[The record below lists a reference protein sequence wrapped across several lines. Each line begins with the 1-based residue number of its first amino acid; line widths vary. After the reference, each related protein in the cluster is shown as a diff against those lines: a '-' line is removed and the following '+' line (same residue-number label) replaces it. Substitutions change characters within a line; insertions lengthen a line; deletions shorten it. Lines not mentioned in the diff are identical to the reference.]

1 MELHKLCCF
10 LTQGRELPYFWS
22 STMEVQSFISLKL
35 QTAFPTVWLSFF
47 NKATFTPH
55 FVQSTFYSQYIKFT
69 ENSFL
74 YHFLTWIK
82 AIFYASYHLYRLFRW
97 STPQTRPWAVWLQHW
112 FFAEPSK
119 LAKNWSWHTKYS
131 SVPQICP
138 PPALCNL
145 SLSAKCRGAY
155 MRDATISLAITPSL
169 PGMKLL
175 SVGGGG
181 QARGVA
187 EHKAERSSWR

>member
-1 MELHKLCCF
+1 
-10 LTQGRELPYFWS
+10 
-22 STMEVQSFISLKL
+22 MEVQSFISLKL

-47 NKATFTPH
+47 NKVTFTPH
-55 FVQSTFYSQYIKFT
+55 FVQSTFNSQYIKFT

-82 AIFYASYHLYRLFRW
+82 AIFYASYHPYCIFRW

-138 PPALCNL
+138 PPPPPPPPTHTHTPFAILALVQNAGGLIRGMRQFL
-145 SLSAKCRGAY
+145 SRLRPHFRAWSYCRWGVGAKCGVSPSTRR
-155 MRDATISLAITPSL
+155 RDPHDAS
-169 PGMKLL
+169 G
-175 SVGGGG
+175 
-181 QARGVA
+181 R
-187 EHKAERSSWR
+187 

>member
-97 STPQTRPWAVWLQHW
+97 STPQISALGRVTIAPIFRRAVKVGQKLIMTYQVRHRNMRMRQQELRSCASSHVSWLTG
-112 FFAEPSK
+112 K
-119 LAKNWSWHTKYS
+119 LYC
-131 SVPQICP
+131 PQI
-138 PPALCNL
+138 
-145 SLSAKCRGAY
+145 R
-155 MRDATISLAITPSL
+155 
-169 PGMKLL
+169 
-175 SVGGGG
+175 
-181 QARGVA
+181 
-187 EHKAERSSWR
+187 